1 MPVQNRG
8 GRAPPCEACFS
19 GRQHIENDRSLR
31 AKAALGNTGSNP
43 CLFALESLD
52 PEMGGAGGGS
62 SVRRRRRRRSGR
74 VALAGALALA
84 LAACCPTSA
93 HGFLM
98 TSVRCG
104 RACGFAGAQ
113 GLSSPHCPPWG
124 NGGGDGTAAA
134 KGGGDDAVGGRRRQ
148 PIAPTMT
155 FSLSSREG
163 TRNGVRLAT
172 GPGRRWA
179 ADGDGLASLP
189 FQGTLQAVH
198 GGSAEGEAGGGGRG
212 RPDFGAPQK
221 LGSSEV
227 MATLERPA
235 EEEEDVVNLGVPEAE
250 RGETGGGFDR
260 HSQGILRG
268 WGLSGWATD
277 MEGRRLGWSNKE
289 WRKFTAGLRQPW
301 TAREHADK
309 QTWAS
314 LFKIDTSGVQEV
326 LKAKGSDLAI
336 KTLAKLQTMAGQED
350 QAEETLLK
358 LIRDPYNLA
367 DASWTPDSVAE
378 TAEWRR
384 LEVHQKRIK
393 HKHLKDVMAL
403 ENRSLALSAEFEG
416 TILDY
421 SRMNVSELTM
431 KLLFDLAKRQ
441 DLKEKIAAMFNG
453 EKINNTEDRAV
464 LHVAL
469 RAHRDDPPIYVDGVN
484 VIRQVHDT
492 LDQVKEFSE
501 RVRSGELVGATGK
514 NLINIVAVGIGGSY
528 LGPEFV
534 HEAFKTQEYAGREEA
549 EGYRL
554 RFLSNVDPVDVR
566 RTLYDL
572 DPEETLVVVI
582 SKTFTTAETMLNART
597 ARQWLWDT
605 MGKEPEVA
613 MKHMAACASE
623 TAADKV
629 TAFGIPEDRLFP
641 LWDWVGGRY
650 SVCSSVGALP
660 LSLKYGFQQFDSFL
674 AGARSMDKH
683 FLHAPFERNI
693 PVLMGLLG
701 VWNISFMG
709 YKTRTILPYAEALLK
724 FPAHIQQLAM
734 ESNGKRVTRNGKTVS
749 YDIGQV
755 DFGEPGTNG
764 QHSFF
769 QLLHMGQ
776 VCPAEFIGFIE
787 SQNPLHIKGEP
798 ICSHDELMAN
808 FFAQPDALAVGKP
821 SEELRREGCRPDLIP
836 HRTFDGNRPSLSLLV
851 PKVNAYHLGEML
863 ALYEHRTA
871 VEGFMWDINSFDQW
885 GVELGK
891 SLATDIRE
899 KMERFRSPAQEAPSG
914 LNPSTYR
921 LMSRYLQQ
929 SETLI
934 KKGGN
939 INHRSKVVKKD

>member
-1 MPVQNRG
+1 M
-8 GRAPPCEACFS
+8 S
-19 GRQHIENDRSLR
+19 GRGR
-31 AKAALGNTGSNP
+31 
-43 CLFALESLD
+43 
-52 PEMGGAGGGS
+52 
-62 SVRRRRRRRSGR
+62 GR
-74 VALAGALALA
+74 VSAGRG
-84 LAACCPTSA
+84 AAPENGQTA
-93 HGFLM
+93 MMEGPREL
-98 TSVRCG
+98 G
-104 RACGFAGAQ
+104 EEGAE
-113 GLSSPHCPPWG
+113 GAPRV
-124 NGGGDGTAAA
+124 GTPA
-134 KGGGDDAVGGRRRQ
+134 
-148 PIAPTMT
+148 
-155 FSLSSREG
+155 
-163 TRNGVRLAT
+163 
-172 GPGRRWA
+172 
-179 ADGDGLASLP
+179 
-189 FQGTLQAVH
+189 
-198 GGSAEGEAGGGGRG
+198 AEGE
-212 RPDFGAPQK
+212 
-221 LGSSEV
+221 E
-227 MATLERPA
+227 
-235 EEEEDVVNLGVPEAE
+235 
-250 RGETGGGFDR
+250 GFDQ
-260 HSQGILRG
+260 HHGEGLQG
-268 WGLSGWATD
+268 WGLSGWGNES
-277 MEGRRLGWSNKE
+277 EGTKQGWSNKE
-289 WRKFTAGLRQPW
+289 WRRLTAGLRQPW
-301 TAREHADK
+301 TEGNGDK
-309 QTWAS
+309 QAWQS
-314 LFKIDTSGVQEV
+314 WIPLFKIDTSGVQEV
-326 LKAKGSDLAI
+326 LKAKGGDLAI

-367 DASWTPDSVAE
+367 DASWGPDTAKE

-393 HKHLKDVMAL
+393 GKHLKDVMAL
-403 ENRSLALSAEFEG
+403 EYRSLALSAEFEG

-421 SRMNVSELTM
+421 SRMNVSQLTM
-431 KLLFDLAKRQ
+431 KLLLDLAKRQ
-441 DLKEKIAAMFNG
+441 DLKEKISAMFNG

-469 RAHRDDPPIYVDGVN
+469 RSHREDPPIIVDGVD
-484 VIRQVHDT
+484 VIKQVHDT
-492 LDQVKEFSE
+492 LDEVKDFSE
-501 RVRSGELVGATGK
+501 RVRSGELKGATGK
-514 NLINIVAVGIGGSY
+514 HLTNIVAVGIGGSY

-534 HEAFKTQEYAGREEA
+534 HEAFKTQEYAGREKA
-549 EGYRL
+549 ETYRL

-605 MGKEPEVA
+605 MGTKPEVV

-623 TAADKV
+623 SASDRV
-629 TAFGIPEDRLFP
+629 TAFGIPADRLFP

-660 LSLKYGFQQFDSFL
+660 LSLKYGFQQFESFL

-683 FLHAPFERNI
+683 FLHAPLEKNM

-734 ESNGKRVTRNGKTVS
+734 ESNGKRVTRAGKTVA

-776 VCPAEFIGFIE
+776 ARALFHSFRICPAEFIGFIE

-808 FFAQPDALAVGKP
+808 FFAQPDALAMGKP

-851 PKVNAYHLGEML
+851 PKVNAYHLGQML

-899 KMERFRSPAQEAPSG
+899 KMQKFRSPAQEAPSG

-939 INHRSKVVKKD
+939 INQRSKVVKNKGMD